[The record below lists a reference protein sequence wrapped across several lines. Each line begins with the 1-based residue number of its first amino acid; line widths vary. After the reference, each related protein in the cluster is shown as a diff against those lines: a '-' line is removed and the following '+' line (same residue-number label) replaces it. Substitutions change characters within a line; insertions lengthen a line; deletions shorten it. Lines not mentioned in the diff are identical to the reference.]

1 MDQAVF
7 YDLLGVI
14 GILFLIL
21 FCGVI
26 CRRVGII
33 DDAAAHRL
41 SKLIIWLCQPMMIVG
56 ALISKPFTP
65 ELLREGAV
73 YALIGLLLFPLVALF
88 AFPMTHFFADPDEQK
103 LSRFA
108 LIFTNCG
115 FLGFPILE
123 AIFPGKGS
131 FYGAFFVIGFHVY
144 IWTLGI
150 WILARG
156 RDDIRLTWRKALVNF
171 GTVPCL
177 IGILLYLSKAVLPF
191 EIPTLFVSFCNKL
204 GDLCMPISVLV
215 TGALLATQSPRTL
228 LGSRRLWCFNFCKL
242 LALPLL
248 VALVAKLVTLW
259 MPDPYRIILFAT
271 TIAALPSAS
280 TVTMLGELYDVKP
293 GYAAATVGTSSL
305 LTVATLPL
313 MYFIGDWIARL

>member
-1 MDQAVF
+1 MDSAVF
-7 YDLLGVI
+7 FDLLGVI

-21 FCGVI
+21 ACGVV
-26 CRRVGII
+26 CRKVGVI

-73 YALIGLLLFPLVALF
+73 YALIGFLLFPLAALF
-88 AFPMTHFFADPDEQK
+88 AFPMTHFFSEPDEQK
-103 LSRFA
+103 ISRFA

-123 AIFPGKGS
+123 AIFPGKGA

-144 IWTLGI
+144 VWTLGM
-150 WILARG
+150 WVLSRG

-171 GTVPCL
+171 GTIPCL
-177 IGILLYLSKAVLPF
+177 IGLVLYLSKALLPF
-191 EIPTLFVSFCNKL
+191 ETPALLVSFCNRL
-204 GDLCMPISVLV
+204 GDLCMPISILV
-215 TGALLATQSPRTL
+215 TGALLATQSPRVMAKN
-228 LGSRRLWCFNFCKL
+228 GRLWLFNAYKL
-242 LALPLL
+242 LIIPVL
-248 VALVAKLVTLW
+248 VALVAKLVTLG
-259 MPDPYRIILFAT
+259 MGDSYRIILFAT

-280 TVTMLGELYDVKP
+280 TVTMLSELYDIRP

-305 LTVATLPL
+305 FAAATLPL
-313 MYFIGDWIARL
+313 MYFVGDFIARL